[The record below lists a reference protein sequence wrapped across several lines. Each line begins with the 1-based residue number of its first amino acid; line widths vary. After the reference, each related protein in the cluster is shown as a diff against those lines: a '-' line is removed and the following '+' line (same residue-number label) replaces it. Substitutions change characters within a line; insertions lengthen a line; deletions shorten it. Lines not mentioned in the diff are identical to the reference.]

1 MKRIYLAAGLAAV
14 ILLGGCTSGE
24 SGGTEEAADE
34 PEQTEQASGEVTV
47 IRTVYQY
54 EEPEE
59 EEVVA
64 EEVAPQPVEEEEAPA
79 SPTNVSYERN
89 TTVVVPKAPTPQ
101 PKMARGN
108 DISCPVGAQQNAA
121 GTRCTDMA
129 TGREVGPNSRV
140 TPNPETSATNPC
152 PEMMK
157 KDASGKCVAIPLPP
171 RQITPQQQANRDRL
185 AQLQKEYDGT
195 GPSPWV
201 QHQQE
206 MAGQ

>member
-14 ILLGGCTSGE
+14 LLLGGCTSGE

-79 SPTNVSYERN
+79 SPTNVSYERK

-101 PKMARGN
+101 PKAPPQIGN
-108 DISCPVGAQQNAA
+108 DISCPAGSQSNAA
-121 GTRCTDMA
+121 GTRCTDMSS
-129 TGREVGPNSRV
+129 GQEVGPNWRV
-140 TPNPETSATNPC
+140 TGPGESSVTNPC

-171 RQITPQQQANRDRL
+171 RAKSTPEPKTR
-185 AQLQKEYDGT
+185 
-195 GPSPWV
+195 
-201 QHQQE
+201 
-206 MAGQ
+206 